1 MNPNKTAKS
10 NNNNRQ
16 VSAVQTISFII
27 AFAMYGGLVGGP
39 LTLFWTLWLEKRS
52 NGSQMNRSTSWN
64 LLLDQLVAQP
74 PMLLLMHLT
83 LDMAG
88 AAIREIPRSWNR
100 SLARTG
106 QSVVASWRFWPA
118 AIYLIHLFI
127 FPPLYYCTVV
137 VHVKTEEKPY
147 FYCHEYGGGLQ
158 YWMSRIARH
167 RAQTRPISHA

>member
-1 MNPNKTAKS
+1 MSALGGILRNLSFLMNPNKTAKS

-118 AIYLIHLFI
+118 AIYLMYVSFWFSLVCLVLSNLHFVLSHLFI
-127 FPPLYYCTVV
+127 FPTLYY
-137 VHVKTEEKPY
+137 
-147 FYCHEYGGGLQ
+147 
-158 YWMSRIARH
+158 
-167 RAQTRPISHA
+167 